1 MGSLTCAQLTIPDQ
15 TTGQICLTF
24 YVIYQAH
31 LQVPASQMCWFPTW
45 YHRKFWNADLPKQE
59 FSVFHILSV
68 LILSIWHD
76 MTTRW
81 NTNAYCTSKQTPMN
95 THTYLLPLRG
105 VENTDTR
112 PWSPLRQ
119 CIQYWTMVYKKYF
132 SFSLSF
138 ILSYDHICLV
148 LSNNHFKMYVCLSK
162 ATLLASRLCFQAGTV
177 FTKSDRCWQR
187 QEEQPRPLLSL
198 LMLPPRT
205 AWAAILDQAYY
216 GHMTID
222 GCRGKEIFIESCMSL
237 SVPWTVLR
245 RIWGPV
251 LSCFSLNF
259 SKSVWR
265 KKRRSVR
272 QKYECMKT

>member
-1 MGSLTCAQLTIPDQ
+1 MTWLLVETQMHTAQASKHPWTHTHTCFLWEVSKTLIHVREAHWDNVYSIGLWYIKNISLFHFHSYWAMITFALS
-15 TTGQICLTF
+15 CLIT
-24 YVIYQAH
+24 
-31 LQVPASQMCWFPTW
+31 
-45 YHRKFWNADLPKQE
+45 
-59 FSVFHILSV
+59 
-68 LILSIWHD
+68 
-76 MTTRW
+76 
-81 NTNAYCTSKQTPMN
+81 TSKCM
-95 THTYLLPLRG
+95 
-105 VENTDTR
+105 
-112 PWSPLRQ
+112 S
-119 CIQYWTMVYKKYF
+119 
-132 SFSLSF
+132 
-138 ILSYDHICLV
+138 
-148 LSNNHFKMYVCLSK
+148 VCQKL
-162 ATLLASRLCFQAGTV
+162 
-177 FTKSDRCWQR
+177 RCWPADSAFRLGQSLLR
-187 QEEQPRPLLSL
+187 VTGEEQPRPLLSL